1 MWASSSDKECCFPAC
16 PHPVLLIGQVSTGMS
31 WDAITGRYWAVV
43 VVWLKYRVIDWFIRF
58 GSSSPITLTVFAPW
72 VLIQCSDPNFLSSWE
87 MWSPKFCN
95 TVEYIWQIQ
104 ASCLLIEHTP
114 KFQVRFYNAFETK
127 HAPEAFPRSQL
138 AHWTDILCVCEVFCP
153 SWEEWPGVLGV
164 PDCRPSWWLDV
175 KYLANFKRTSTI
187 KNLICAK
194 PI

>member
-1 MWASSSDKECCFPAC
+1 MLFSCLSSSGAADWSGV
-16 PHPVLLIGQVSTGMS
+16 HRDVLGCYYRTVLSSSSCVVKVPGYWLI
-31 WDAITGRYWAVV
+31 
-43 VVWLKYRVIDWFIRF
+43 IRF

-87 MWSPKFCN
+87 MWSTKFCN